1 MADNVTPTKPAPEG
15 PKNNWPKTALWM
27 FVIGI
32 IALNL
37 SLVLRSCRNLP
48 GETLDKTAKV
58 IEKAGKTLTDIAS
71 AFRQGTITT
80 EFFSYGTTLSNQQY
94 FQFATLKQTEV
105 FTRSEEARTGFGY
118 IPLPAIVVEARAPVE
133 YTYHLDLNGKWNFV
147 LKDNVVHVLAPPI
160 RFNRPAV
167 DASAITYEV
176 KKGYLKTEEA
186 LDNLKQSLTSLSM
199 LKARENIPLVRENGR
214 RQTAEFVERWL
225 MKSFTDSK
233 DYTVKVYFPGEKIPD
248 GVALNNTP
256 LP

>member
-1 MADNVTPTKPAPEG
+1 
-15 PKNNWPKTALWM
+15 M

-37 SLVLRSCRNLP
+37 SLILRSCRTLP
-48 GETLDKTAKV
+48 GETLEKTGQV
-58 IEKAGKTLTDIAS
+58 IEKTGKAVADIAA

-80 EFFSYGTTLSNQQY
+80 EFFSYGTTVSNQQY
-94 FQFATLKQTEV
+94 FQFATLKQKEV

-118 IPLPAIVVEARAPVE
+118 IPLPEIIVEARAPVE
-133 YTYHLDLNGKWNFV
+133 YTFYLDLKGKWDFV
-147 LKDNVVHVLAPPI
+147 LTDNVIHVFTPSI
-160 RFNRPAV
+160 RFNRPSV

-186 LDNLKQSLTSLSM
+186 LDNLKQSITSLAV

-214 RQTAEFVERWL
+214 KQTTEFVEGWL
-225 MKSFTDSK
+225 MKSFSDSK
-233 DYTVKVYFPGEKIPD
+233 NYTVKVYFPGEKTPE
-248 GVALNNTP
+248 GVLLNNAP